1 VKDFVKASI
10 LLLEL
15 GTFMSQNFE
24 KEKPSKFLLMNK
36 SGEELEHWLIKTQQS
51 ISKLS

>member
-1 VKDFVKASI
+1 MVIDFAKASI
-10 LLLEL
+10 LLLVF
-15 GTFMSQNFE
+15 GYFHVPIE
-24 KEKPSKFLLMNK
+24 KGKPSKFLMMNN